1 MSFLLDTCFISEF
14 VKPVPDRGVCA
25 WLQKN
30 SPIELFISVISLG
43 EIQQGLSQMPSSK
56 RKTKLLR
63 WIDQD
68 LRSQFHERLIS
79 VDEKVALA
87 WGKLRGELRSNG
99 RVLPVIDALIAATAL
114 VHHLTVVT
122 HNVRDFEATGI
133 SVLNP
138 WQRH

>member
-25 WLQKN
+25 WLQTN
-30 SPIELFISVISLG
+30 SPIEMFVSVISLG

-56 RKTKLLR
+56 RKVKLLR
-63 WIDQD
+63 WIDEE
-68 LRSQFHERLIS
+68 LRSQFHERFIGI
-79 VDEKVALA
+79 DERVALA
-87 WGKLRGELRSNG
+87 WGKLRGELRSG
-99 RVLPVIDALIAATAL
+99 RRVLPVVDALIAATAL

-122 HNVRDFEATGI
+122 HNVSDFEATGI
-133 SVLNP
+133 PVLNP